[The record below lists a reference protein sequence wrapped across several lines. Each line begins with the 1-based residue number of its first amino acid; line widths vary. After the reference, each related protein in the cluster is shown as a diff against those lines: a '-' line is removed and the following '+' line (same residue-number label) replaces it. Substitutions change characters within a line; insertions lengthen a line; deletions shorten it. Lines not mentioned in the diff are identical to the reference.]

1 MKILFLTS
9 NLKDI
14 GGIQE
19 YNKNFINALK
29 ENNINFVVAEL
40 KKSIL
45 FFKIVFI
52 FDILIKV
59 FLFRPDIIVCSHINF
74 SSIGYFFKKFF
85 KKEYLI
91 TIYGIEAWEIKNSLK
106 IKSFKEAKM
115 IIAVSNYTKERL
127 ISQISD
133 VREKIFILPNAVN
146 GEKFYPHEKPQNL
159 LSEYNLSKNDK
170 IIITVARLSASE
182 KYKGYDKVITSL
194 SYVIREIPEVKYILI
209 GDGNDIERIKNLIK
223 ELKLENRVIL
233 TGRVENLLDYYN
245 LGDVF
250 AMPSKGEGFGIVFLE
265 ALACGKPVI
274 AGNQDGSVDALLGGE
289 LGILVNPD
297 NINEIAKAIIKVL
310 KREAPSN
317 LLNSDYLR
325 SMVLKS
331 YGFDKFKE
339 KVKNLLYVLSR

>member
-1 MKILFLTS
+1 MKILFLAS
-9 NLKDI
+9 NLKTI

-19 YNKNFINALK
+19 YNRNFINALK
-29 ENNINFVVAEL
+29 ENNINFAVAEF
-40 KKSIL
+40 KKSSL

-52 FDILIKV
+52 FDILIKF
-59 FLFRPDIIVCSHINF
+59 FLFRPNIIVCSHINF
-74 SSIGYFFKKFF
+74 SPIGYFFKKVF

-91 TIYGIEAWEIKNSLK
+91 TTYGIEAWEIKNSLK
-106 IKSFKEAKM
+106 IKSFKEAKT
-115 IIAVSNYTKERL
+115 IIAISNCTKEKL

-133 VREKIFILPNAVN
+133 IWGKIFILPNAVN
-146 GEKFYPHEKPQNL
+146 GEKFYPYEKPQNL
-159 LSEYNLSKNDK
+159 LSKYGLSKNDR

-194 SYVIREIPEVKYILI
+194 PYVIREIPEAKYILI
-209 GDGNDIERIKNLIK
+209 GDGNDIERIENLIK

-245 LGDVF
+245 LSDVF
-250 AMPSKGEGFGIVFLE
+250 VMPSKGEGFGSVFLE

-274 AGNQDGSVDALLGGE
+274 AGNQDGSRDAVLDGE

-297 NINEIAKAIIKVL
+297 DAKEIAIAIIKIFKKEVPKKLLDAKYLREEVL
-310 KREAPSN
+310 K
-317 LLNSDYLR
+317 
-325 SMVLKS
+325 V

-339 KVKNLLYVLSR
+339 KVKNLFTELQR